1 MLALQVQPDFVF
13 DATTDASD
21 VASARIGACGR
32 HIRYVLRDKDE
43 TRKLVRRRRREISLL
58 PGPFRASDLMICG
71 TYFATV
77 SSRPCG
83 RPSLRA

>member
-1 MLALQVQPDFVF
+1 MPTLQVQPDFTF
-13 DATTDASD
+13 DGTTDASD

-32 HIRYVLRDKDE
+32 RIRCVLRGKDE

-58 PGPFRASDLMICG
+58 PGPFRTSDLICG
-71 TYFATV
+71 TYIAPV
-77 SSRPCG
+77 SG